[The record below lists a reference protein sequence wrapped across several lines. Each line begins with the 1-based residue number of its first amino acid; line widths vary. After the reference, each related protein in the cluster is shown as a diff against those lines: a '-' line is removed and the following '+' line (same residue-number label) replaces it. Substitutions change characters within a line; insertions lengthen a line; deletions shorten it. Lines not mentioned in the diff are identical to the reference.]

1 MKKRLTMFLAC
12 LFLSLG
18 MAMAQ
23 THVTGVVISA
33 EDDQPVIGAFIKVLG
48 TSNGTQTDV
57 DGKFEL
63 NVPAGAML
71 EFSYV
76 GMTPKKVKATANMRV
91 VLESENKN
99 LDEVIIVA
107 YGTQK
112 KSAFTGSAA
121 VVKSGDIAKVQVT
134 NAVDAL
140 KNKVSGVQMTQSS
153 GDPGSSSGILIRGIG
168 SINAGGAPL
177 YVVDGSPFDGDI
189 KSINP
194 QDIESMTVLKDAAS
208 AALYGARG
216 ANGVIIITTKTGR
229 ADRGTI
235 TVDAKWGSK
244 SRAIPD
250 YKYVNNPA
258 AYYELYYKGLYNYAV
273 DAKDGKGMTPEA
285 AYAWANAKL
294 TGSDSYGLGYDVYT
308 YPAGQ
313 TLIGRNGKLNPNA
326 TLGRM
331 VTGVDGQQ
339 YWIQPD
345 NWIDAIYSNALRQE
359 YSATAVGNTDKSTFY
374 GSINYLKDDG
384 ITVASDYRRFTGRLK
399 ADYQINNWL
408 RIGGNMNYSHYSM
421 HAANGGNGSSTDSG
435 NMFAFS
441 RIAPIYPLYL
451 RDANK
456 QIMHHAASGLDAYDY
471 GDNTSS
477 GLGLSRPFLGGSNA
491 LSDNRINLDF
501 ADGNTFNGVATADIR
516 LMKDLTFRSVN
527 SVYLKESRSKETVN
541 PWFGQYATDNG
552 SVGVGHGRTW
562 SYNYQQVLN
571 WKPTFG
577 SHEFDFM
584 LGHEYY
590 RMISTTLS
598 GRKSN
603 MFDLKYDE
611 LSGAAV
617 TKGTSSGSSMY
628 NTEGWFGRVNYSY
641 ANKYF
646 GEVSYRR
653 DASSMFHPE
662 NRWGNFWSLG
672 GAWLIS
678 KEEWFDAPWVDELKF
693 KASYGAQGNDNISQF
708 LYTNTYSIISSDNAV
723 ATVASRRGN
732 KKISWEKQGMF
743 NVGFDFSFFR
753 QRLSGSIVY
762 FDRSTKDM
770 LAFFSLPQSFGW
782 TGYFDNVGDMSNRG
796 LEVELFGDIIRTRD
810 FKWGAH
816 LNLTTYKNKIT
827 RIADA
832 NKTMW
837 LDGVR
842 GYNDD
847 IYFLGEGI
855 SMYTFSLKQYAGV
868 DPETGK
874 ALYWQDKYKKNAA
887 GEYELDKNG
896 QPIVEERVKVENA
909 ENATYHL
916 CGTSLPDVYGGFG
929 TDIAWK
935 GFDFSIDFGYQLGGK
950 VYDGNYASA
959 MGFNRG
965 GAMHADLL
973 NAWSPENKGSN
984 IPRVQSQD
992 QYTTASSDRWLT
1004 SASYLSLQNV
1014 NLGYTLPTKLT
1025 RKYGLAKVRVY
1036 VVGDNLWVWS
1046 KRQGL
1051 DPRQSISGSVSNVR
1065 YSNVRTISGG
1075 ITVTF

>member
-18 MAMAQ
+18 VAMAQ

-33 EDDQPVIGAFIKVLG
+33 EDNQPVIGAFVKVLG
-48 TSNGTQTDV
+48 TTDGAQTDL

-63 NVPAGAML
+63 KVPAGAML

-76 GMTPKKVKATANMRV
+76 GMTPKKLKAAPNMRV
-91 VLESENKN
+91 VLESDSKTME
-99 LDEVIIVA
+99 EVVVVA

-121 VVKSGDIAKVQVT
+121 VVKSGDITKVQVT
-134 NAVDAL
+134 SAVDAL

-168 SINAGGAPL
+168 SINAGGSPL

-216 ANGVIIITTKTGR
+216 ANGVIIITTKAGR

-250 YKYVNNPA
+250 YDYITDPA
-258 AYYELYYKGLYNYAV
+258 AYYEMYYKGLYNYAT
-273 DAKDGKGMTPEA
+273 DAKDGKGMTPEK
-285 AYAWANAKL
+285 AYIWANKNL
-294 TGSDSYGLGYDVYT
+294 TNSSSYGLGYNVYT
-308 YPAGQ
+308 YPSSER
-313 TLIGRNGKLNPNA
+313 LIGTDGKLNPNA

-331 VTGVDGQQ
+331 VTGKDGQQ
-339 YWIQPD
+339 YWLQPD
-345 NWIDAIYSNALRQE
+345 NWLDAIYSNALRQE

-374 GSINYLKDDG
+374 GSVNYLKDDG

-399 ADYQINNWL
+399 ADYQINDWL
-408 RIGGNMNYSHYSM
+408 RIGGNMNYSHYST
-421 HAANGGNGSSTDSG
+421 HSANGGDGKSNDSG
-435 NMFAFS
+435 NMFAFT

-451 RDANK
+451 RDGNK
-456 QIMHHAASGLDAYDY
+456 KIMRHDASGLDAYDY
-471 GDNTSS
+471 GDNKS
-477 GLGLSRPFLGGSNA
+477 GLGLERPFLGGSNA
-491 LSDNRINLDF
+491 LSDNRVNLDF
-501 ADGNTFNGVATADIR
+501 ADGNTFNGVATVDVR
-516 LMKDLTFRSVN
+516 FLKDLTFRSVN
-527 SVYLKESRSKETVN
+527 SVYLKETRAKGTVN
-541 PWFGQYATDNG
+541 PWFGLYATDNG
-552 SVGVGHGRTW
+552 SVTVAHNRTW

-571 WKPTFG
+571 WKPVFG
-577 SHEFDFM
+577 SHDFDFM
-584 LGHEYY
+584 VGHEYY
-590 RMISTTLS
+590 RLTSTSLS
-598 GRKSN
+598 GNKSN
-603 MFDLKYDE
+603 MFDLNYAE
-611 LSGAAV
+611 LSGAVV
-617 TKGTSSGSSMY
+617 TKSTTSGSSLY
-628 NTEGWFGRVNYSY
+628 NTEGWFGRINYSY
-641 ANKYF
+641 GNKYF

-653 DASSMFHPE
+653 DASSMFHP
-662 NRWGNFWSLG
+662 NHRWGNFWSLG

-678 KEEWFDAPWVDELKF
+678 KESWFNAPWVDELKF
-693 KASYGAQGNDNISQF
+693 KASYGAQGNDNIDPF

-723 ATVASRRGN
+723 ATVKRTRGN
-732 KKISWEKQGMF
+732 ENISWEKQGMF

-753 QRLSGSIVY
+753 QRLTGSIVY
-762 FDRSTKDM
+762 FDRATKDM
-770 LAFFSLPQSFGW
+770 LAFFSLPLSFGW
-782 TGYFDNVGDMSNRG
+782 TGYYDNIGDMSNRG

-837 LDGVR
+837 LDGVQ
-842 GYNDD
+842 GYNNGD
-847 IYFLGEGI
+847 YFYGEGK
-855 SMYTFSLKQYAGV
+855 SMYTFRLKKYAGV

-929 TDIAWK
+929 TNIAWK
-935 GFDFSIDFGYQLGGK
+935 GFDFSIDFGYQLGGQ
-950 VYDGNYASA
+950 VYDGNYAAA
-959 MGFNRG
+959 MNHNRG
-965 GAMHADLL
+965 GAMHVDLYK
-973 NAWSPENKGSN
+973 AWSPENKGSN

-1004 SASYLSLQNV
+1004 SASYLSLQNI
-1014 NLGYTLPTKLT
+1014 NLGYTLPAKLT
-1025 RKYGLAKVRVY
+1025 RKYGVAKIRIY
-1036 VVGDNLWVWS
+1036 AVGDNLWLWS
-1046 KRQGL
+1046 KRKGL
-1051 DPRQSISGSVSNVR
+1051 DPRQSINGGVSNVL